1 MLHIK
6 RKLTEIESVECT
18 ASVETAGSGSNEGD
32 DDAFFFPRKK
42 QSSSGLLQLEE
53 YLSSQSTE
61 TSSITTWP
69 LLKDLF
75 MKTNT
80 ALPASAAC
88 ERLFS
93 AAGRIFT
100 PLRARISD
108 QNFENQFL
116 LKLNKSFLQNQ
127 P

>member
-1 MLHIK
+1 VAQ
-6 RKLTEIESVECT
+6 S
-18 ASVETAGSGSNEGD
+18 ETVADGSDEAD
-32 DDAFFFPRKK
+32 DDAFFTRKK
-42 QSSSGLLQLEE
+42 QPSTGLLQLDE

-61 TSSITTWP
+61 TSSIIAWP

-75 MKTNT
+75 IKTNT

-100 PLRARISD
+100 PSRA
-108 QNFENQFL
+108 L
-116 LKLNKSFLQNQ
+116 LMKKF
-127 P
+127 

>member
-6 RKLTEIESVECT
+6 RKLTEIESVECS
-18 ASVETAGSGSNEGD
+18 ASVETAGSGSDEGD

-75 MKTNT
+75 MKQTQ
-80 ALPASAAC
+80 LC
-88 ERLFS
+88 
-93 AAGRIFT
+93 
-100 PLRARISD
+100 
-108 QNFENQFL
+108 L
-116 LKLNKSFLQNQ
+116 LVQQVVYLHH
-127 P
+127 